1 MNRNSGPKG
10 VCIRSI
16 SLKKCRRTN
25 KKIYAHFSVALTNE
39 AILFLNSL
47 VSTRVSVLSVG
58 LGICETEIYLRVG

>member
-1 MNRNSGPKG
+1 MNRNSGPKAVG
-10 VCIRSI
+10 IRSI

-47 VSTRVSVLSVG
+47 VSTQVSVLSVR